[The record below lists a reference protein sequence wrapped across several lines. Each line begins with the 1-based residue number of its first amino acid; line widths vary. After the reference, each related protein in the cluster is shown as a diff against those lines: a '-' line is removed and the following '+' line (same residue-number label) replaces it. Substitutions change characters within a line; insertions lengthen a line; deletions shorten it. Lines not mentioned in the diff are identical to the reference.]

1 MADNIILHL
10 IQFFLVIAIITIASY
25 LIFYIKKNN
34 IDPFKRFWTGFGI
47 GLTTDLLDT
56 LGIGSFAT
64 TTTLFKATKMIDDDS
79 QLPGT
84 MNAVHVIP
92 VLIQSLC
99 FILVVNVEPLTL
111 VSMAGASFIGALFG
125 TKITKNW
132 HTPTVQGILGTL
144 LIIAALISIYRM
156 WSNPGADIVESAHG
170 LEGIWLAV
178 GIIFNLI
185 IGVLMTMGLGNY
197 APELIFFSLMGL
209 SPAVA
214 MPVMMLDAAMIMT
227 ASTTQFVKNDRISW
241 NGYAGMVLGG
251 IVGVLIA
258 VAFLSNLNLNSLK
271 VLVVIIVLFTGSMLI
286 RSSLKPQLKDKQAR
300 HH

>member
-1 MADNIILHL
+1 MTGTIILHL
-10 IQFFLVIAIITIASY
+10 IQLFLVMAIITISTY
-25 LIFYIKKNN
+25 MIYHIKSHGIN
-34 IDPFKRFWTGFGI
+34 PFKRFWTGFGI
-47 GLTTDLLDT
+47 GLVTDLLDT

-64 TTTLFKATKMIDDDS
+64 TTTLFKATKMVDDDS

-99 FILVVNVEPLTL
+99 FILVVKVEPLTL

-125 TKITKNW
+125 TRITKNW
-132 HTPTVQGILGTL
+132 HTPTVQLILGTL
-144 LIIAALISIYRM
+144 LIIASGITVYRL
-156 WSNPGADIVESAHG
+156 WSNPGADIIASAHG
-170 LEGIWLAV
+170 LNGIWLII
-178 GIIFNLI
+178 GIVFNLI

-214 MPVMMLDAAMIMT
+214 MPVMMLDAAMIMI
-227 ASTTQFVKNDRISW
+227 ASTTQFVKNDRITW

-258 VAFLSNLNLNSLK
+258 IAFLSHLNLNSLK
-271 VLVVIIVLFTGSMLI
+271 ALVVVVVFFTGVMLI
-286 RSSLKPQLKDKQAR
+286 RSSLKPQLKDKYPKR
-300 HH
+300 H